1 MTVSDHGFPIGY
13 FYIISKMNGLVVDLR
28 GDSETAAPGTKI
40 VMAQKREES
49 PERDSQLWIHQN
61 GFLTNKATGLVLDI
75 NPAESFI
82 AIFTKEKR
90 MYLDGMKEADAANDQ
105 RFGFESEPGFIYQL
119 SEPKN
124 VLDIRHELS
133 EVDARLMI
141 YKRKE
146 YPEHEGKETK
156 KNQLW
161 DIELSDPPRAVDSDD
176 EDEDDSKRARMK
188 AWFGNWKAFGS
199 HKKEILDEKELT
211 DAHRKV
217 YEDEEKKKK
226 STLSYELIAGA
237 VAVQAVRMWEQ
248 KQEEEGKDVD
258 SSMSK
263 KLVAGFAATELVKLL
278 ADRGEDGDD
287 EDGKESRKKRLL
299 TKMAIVAA
307 TNYFENRHDSS

>member
-1 MTVSDHGFPIGY
+1 MADNGFPIGY

-28 GDSETAAPGTKI
+28 GDPEHAEPGTKI
-40 VMAQKREES
+40 VMAQKKPES
-49 PERDSQLWIHQN
+49 PERDSQLWIHQD

-75 NPAESFI
+75 NPAVSFI

-90 MYLDGMKEADAANDQ
+90 MYLDGMKTAENANDQ
-105 RFGFESEPGFIYQL
+105 RFGYDVDPGFIYQL
-119 SEPKN
+119 SNSKN
-124 VLDIRHELS
+124 VLDIHHELS

-146 YPEHEGKETK
+146 YPTHDGKETV

-161 DIELSDPPRAVDSDD
+161 ELELSDPPRAVDSDD
-176 EDEDDSKRARMK
+176 EDEDDSKRVRIK
-188 AWFGNWKAFGS
+188 AWFGNWKAHGS
-199 HKKEILDEKELT
+199 RKKDILSEKDLCEAHK
-211 DAHRKV
+211 KV

-237 VAVQAVRMWEQ
+237 VAVQAVRMWEE
-248 KQEEEGKDVD
+248 KQEEDGKDAD
-258 SSMSK
+258 SSASK
-263 KLVAGFAATELVKLL
+263 KLIAGFAASELVKLL
-278 ADRGEDGDD
+278 AARGEDGGD
-287 EDGKESRKKRLL
+287 EDRKKRLL